1 MGSEALTTQSFPVVP
16 GLWGVPPESTPVL
29 CSFNL
34 PREGRTSRAM
44 MSQAGNS
51 MNVIVMTV
59 INLHGLLAFER
70 RQLPDLVANIRLSRR
85 AMRTVLGPGFWF
97 LLFGASVEMY

>member
-1 MGSEALTTQSFPVVP
+1 
-16 GLWGVPPESTPVL
+16 
-29 CSFNL
+29 
-34 PREGRTSRAM
+34 
-44 MSQAGNS
+44 
-51 MNVIVMTV
+51 MTV